1 MHENRETS
9 SLTAR
14 VSGSPAGEGESRT
27 SGTHGSEESDRAV
40 VPTKPSNKAT
50 GQTPAAAEMG
60 EGRARTKENVQKARA
75 VPAQDGAAASQGLK
89 GVRKA
94 ARERKQ
100 ERFTTLLHH
109 LTVDLLRDSY
119 HALKRDAAPG
129 VDGVRWAEY
138 EDGLEPR
145 LRDLHERVHRGSY
158 RAQPSRRIYVK
169 KPDGR
174 QRPIGIA
181 ALEDKIV
188 QQAAEAQG
196 FRAAIAARLRSKNRF
211 GKYFINFSPAV
222 SDKAVKAIREEIR
235 SWDLHLRSDKRIEDL
250 SRMFNPKIRGRLQYY
265 GRYYRSALYP
275 PMRQLD
281 RSLPAG
287 PSGSTKSCADS
298 CAARHIG
305 SRVSRDA
312 IRSCGRTGRWAS
324 GVAPW
329 REPYELSSP
338 GLLTWWWG
346 SSTATRPNGS

>member
-9 SLTAR
+9 SPTAR

-27 SGTHGSEESDRAV
+27 SGTHGSEESDCAV
-40 VPTKPSNKAT
+40 VPMKPSNKAT
-50 GQTPAAAEMG
+50 GTPPAAAEMV
-60 EGRARTKENVQKARA
+60 EGRARTEENVQKARA

-94 ARERKQ
+94 GWERKQ
-100 ERFTTLLHH
+100 QRFTTLLHH

-158 RAQPSRRIYVK
+158 RAQASRRIYLK

-188 QQAAEAQG
+188 QQAPD
-196 FRAAIAARLRSKNRF
+196 RANSRS
-211 GKYFINFSPAV
+211 
-222 SDKAVKAIREEIR
+222 E
-235 SWDLHLRSDKRIEDL
+235 DKRRGSDWRRSCRRS
-250 SRMFNPKIRGRLQYY
+250 SR
-265 GRYYRSALYP
+265 RYAVVCTSRYR
-275 PMRQLD
+275 R
-281 RSLPAG
+281 
-287 PSGSTKSCADS
+287 SGS
-298 CAARHIG
+298 G
-305 SRVSRDA
+305 
-312 IRSCGRTGRWAS
+312 
-324 GVAPW
+324 
-329 REPYELSSP
+329 
-338 GLLTWWWG
+338 
-346 SSTATRPNGS
+346 